1 MMHFQSFTGTWMQF
15 NAGEVTP
22 QQLQS
27 ADHVQFS
34 CSREHLFPEQ
44 SIIDALGK
52 TYPMEITWVP
62 GMDSYYTARIPE
74 AIIPEAII
82 SQFEQFLAIV
92 EVLDSQGLVI
102 FREIPDDSFA
112 VEVRARMCEAYQK
125 KWGHL

>member
-1 MMHFQSFTGTWMQF
+1 MKFQSFTGTWMQF

-34 CSREHLFPEQ
+34 CAREHLFPEQ
-44 SIIDALGK
+44 SIIDVLGK
-52 TYPMEITWVP
+52 TYPMEITWVS
-62 GMDSYYTARIPE
+62 GVDSHYTSRIPE

-92 EVLDSQGLVI
+92 EVLDSQGLVS
-102 FREIPDDSFA
+102 FREVLNDDYA
-112 VEVRARMCEAYQK
+112 RDRMCK
-125 KWGHL
+125 KHRVYWGLSCSG